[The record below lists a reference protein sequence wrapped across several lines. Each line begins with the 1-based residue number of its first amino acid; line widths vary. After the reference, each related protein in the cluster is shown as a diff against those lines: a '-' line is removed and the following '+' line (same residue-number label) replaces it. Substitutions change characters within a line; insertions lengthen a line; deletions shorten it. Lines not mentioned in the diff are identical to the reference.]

1 MMRARHVLLVATIV
15 CGLALARPG
24 SAEDR
29 LIDIERSTVTV
40 RVSKAGLF
48 RAFADDHVIQA
59 PLSEGTFDAAIP
71 HGSMVIDTRR
81 MRVLDPGLSA
91 KDREEV
97 QARML
102 GPDVLDVKRFP
113 RIHFHSVTIER
124 HEAGAWLVRGELE
137 LRGKIRPFNVNVTAQ
152 NGHYTGTATVKQTDF
167 GIVPISIAGGTVKVK
182 DEIQVDFDIVV
193 TEQVARAGAERTKDR
208 GDDLNAEDAE
218 HAERFLEIRRRPGKA
233 LRPLRAPR

>member
-1 MMRARHVLLVATIV
+1 MRHHSFVLVAAIAS
-15 CGLALARPG
+15 GLSLARPG

-40 RVSKAGLF
+40 HVFKAGLF
-48 RAFADDHVIQA
+48 RALADDHIVQA
-59 PLSEGTFDAAIP
+59 PLAEGTFDAAVP
-71 HGSMVIDTRR
+71 HGSIVIDPRR

-102 GPDVLDVKRFP
+102 GPEVLDVQRFP

-124 HEAGAWLVRGELE
+124 HDGSAWLVRGELE
-137 LRGKIRPFNVNVTAQ
+137 LRGRIRPFNVNVTPR
-152 NGHYTGTATVKQTDF
+152 NGHYIGTATVKQTDF

-182 DEIQVDFDIVV
+182 DEIKVDFDIVV
-193 TEQVARAGAERTKDR
+193 TEQVAGVDKSRGEDTKDADVNYLAVAARGSRAR
-208 GDDLNAEDAE
+208 GDDS
-218 HAERFLEIRRRPGKA
+218 RRGR
-233 LRPLRAPR
+233 